1 MTTIANKQSGS
12 LHARVSQELLT
23 ELDKIAVNLGRSRNW
38 VLNEAL
44 KQFLDVQQWQTELIE
59 ERLVESES
67 SKATF
72 IDHDEIMEKHEKR
85 LKKKLKI

>member
-1 MTTIANKQSGS
+1 MTTIINKPSES
-12 LHARVSQELLT
+12 LHARIPQEILT

-59 ERLVESES
+59 QRLLESES
-67 SKATF
+67 SKAKF
-72 IDHDEIMEKHEKR
+72 IAHDEIMEKHEKR
-85 LKKKLKI
+85 LKKKLNI